1 MAKIHKRDYFFKYV
15 TADIAQLIL
24 ENLQVKCSSPKLF
37 NDPFDSQLPV
47 NLDQDI
53 DDEGFFENLS
63 QKLCNLIL
71 NSSTSGS
78 RQVNPIIKP
87 IVDASQGLQVKDLL
101 KALQPCKNI
110 IIQEWRKAFDKF
122 NTFCRQLWGD
132 DRIFCVCEEHDNLLM
147 WAHYTNSHQ
156 GAVIKFRCIPELD
169 TALCAAE
176 KVMYSKEMPVLAT
189 LDDFVKT
196 FICNES
202 LDPHTILNKFNFTKS
217 DHWSYE
223 KEWRIILKK
232 QNSGTDYD
240 LRYLHEEELEGIYL
254 GCKMRQES
262 KQEILNLIN
271 TKRKK
276 VKIFQANKHSRLF
289 KLDFEQVK

>member
-1 MAKIHKRDYFFKYV
+1 
-15 TADIAQLIL
+15 
-24 ENLQVKCSSPKLF
+24 
-37 NDPFDSQLPV
+37 
-47 NLDQDI
+47 
-53 DDEGFFENLS
+53 
-63 QKLCNLIL
+63 
-71 NSSTSGS
+71 
-78 RQVNPIIKP
+78 
-87 IVDASQGLQVKDLL
+87 
-101 KALQPCKNI
+101 
-110 IIQEWRKAFDKF
+110 
-122 NTFCRQLWGD
+122 
-132 DRIFCVCEEHDNLLM
+132 
-147 WAHYTNSHQ
+147 
-156 GAVIKFRCIPELD
+156 
-169 TALCAAE
+169 
-176 KVMYSKEMPVLAT
+176 MYSKEMPVLAT

-202 LDPHTILNKFNFTKS
+202 LDPHTILNKFNFTES